1 MQLELFDDPFDAC
14 EPEPEPA
21 SSGVPYVRR
30 KGGRKPGP
38 GAVPC
43 NAAGGCTWG
52 LTAARSGGALV
63 YGGLCGRHGREKRC
77 GYRLCGGRSGCGNL
91 ATHGICD
98 FEESG
103 ESDPSVLLCDAC
115 YEYERS
121 VEKSAKLGDVRCQGD
136 SGECLKCVDPKCLK
150 GVNLCQTHNRNRL
163 RGHVPCVGPE
173 CVLLSELLVQTD
185 VPGGQELCQ
194 GHYEQVVK
202 RGDPLTPLGST
213 YTKRDYNGCAL
224 YLFRGV
230 LPNGATVDV
239 FGVTEPAVELRL
251 SSYEGMSRGRPGLEI
266 TEVYGWWRWDD
277 KQTARTVEKKLAEL
291 AVHNRSLRRGLKTE
305 SWPADDGKVRVA
317 LATVMRYSPDYTSKG
332 DE

>member
-1 MQLELFDDPFDAC
+1 MQLEFDWG

-30 KGGRKPGP
+30 KSGSKPAQ

-43 NAAGGCTWG
+43 NAAGGCTYG
-52 LTAARSGGALV
+52 NTASRSASGALKR
-63 YGGLCGRHGREKRC
+63 GGLCARHGSEKSI
-77 GYRLCGGRSGCGNL
+77 GYRLCGSGGGCGNQ
-91 ATHGICD
+91 AAYGIVE
-98 FEESG
+98 FKESG
-103 ESDPSVLLCDAC
+103 ESDPSVLLCVTC
-115 YEYERS
+115 YTHKRKDERRAML
-121 VEKSAKLGDVRCQGD
+121 VDVRCQGG
-136 SGECLKCVDPKCLK
+136 SGECLHDVTPECPE
-150 GVNLCQTHNRNRL
+150 GVHLCGMHNGHRL
-163 RGHVPCVGPE
+163 RGCVPCVGPE
-173 CVLLSELLVQTD
+173 CVLLSERLVQTG
-185 VPGGQELCQ
+185 VPGGQELCS
-194 GHYEQVVK
+194 GHFQQVK

-239 FGVTEPAVELRL
+239 FGVTEPDVKLRL
-251 SSYEGMSRGRPGLEI
+251 RYYELERRGRPGRVI
-266 TEVYGWWRWDD
+266 TEVHGWWRWDD

-317 LATVMRYSPDYTSKG
+317 LATVMRYSPDYANKRR
-332 DE
+332 